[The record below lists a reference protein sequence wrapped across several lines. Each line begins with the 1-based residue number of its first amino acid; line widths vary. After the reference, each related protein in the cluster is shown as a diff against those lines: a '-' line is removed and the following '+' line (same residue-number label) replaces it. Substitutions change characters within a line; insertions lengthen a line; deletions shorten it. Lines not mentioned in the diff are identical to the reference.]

1 MTIIQITSKF
11 FKKKLNF
18 LSSFRLNKLQALNL
32 NPIILASFLI
42 FFSILFFVIT
52 NLLNQKHQENKDHL
66 TEITKTNEFSN
77 LTKYL
82 FSKINSPYEEV
93 NYIIKNNDTV
103 EKILDKYSIQSKD
116 INLIS
121 TELKRKKLS
130 NIYSGRKLSLIY
142 KKQKNGQNTVV
153 NLVYPL
159 TNTSSIEIRKNQGN
173 FTIKENILR
182 LYKREVVVKNIIKNN
197 LYSSAVESGV
207 EPNII
212 VEFAR
217 ILGLKWISK
226 EILEKVT
233 GLRSY
238 MKNLKMIIIK

>member
-11 FKKKLNF
+11 FKKKLYF

-121 TELKRKKLS
+121 TELKRK
-130 NIYSGRKLSLIY
+130 NFLIY
-142 KKQKNGQNTVV
+142 IQ
-153 NLVYPL
+153 
-159 TNTSSIEIRKNQGN
+159 EEN
-173 FTIKENILR
+173 FH
-182 LYKREVVVKNIIKNN
+182 
-197 LYSSAVESGV
+197 
-207 EPNII
+207 
-212 VEFAR
+212 
-217 ILGLKWISK
+217 
-226 EILEKVT
+226 
-233 GLRSY
+233 
-238 MKNLKMIIIK
+238 

>member
-11 FKKKLNF
+11 FKKKLYF

-103 EKILDKYSIQSKD
+103 EKILDKYSIQTK
-116 INLIS
+116 ILI
-121 TELKRKKLS
+121 
-130 NIYSGRKLSLIY
+130 
-142 KKQKNGQNTVV
+142 
-153 NLVYPL
+153 
-159 TNTSSIEIRKNQGN
+159 
-173 FTIKENILR
+173 
-182 LYKREVVVKNIIKNN
+182 
-197 LYSSAVESGV
+197 
-207 EPNII
+207 
-212 VEFAR
+212 
-217 ILGLKWISK
+217 
-226 EILEKVT
+226 
-233 GLRSY
+233 
-238 MKNLKMIIIK
+238 